1 MREADLTEWLANPAT
16 KTLVAYLRRKQAATL
31 QRFLAAQPVDPVTQG
46 QAAALHE
53 LEKLLTSSP
62 DDVRKTFE
70 TTLRE
75 HK

>member
-1 MREADLTEWLANPAT
+1 MRETDLTEWLVNPAT
-16 KTLVAYLRRKQAATL
+16 KTLVAYLRRKQAVTL

-46 QAAALHE
+46 QAAALHD
-53 LEKLLTSSP
+53 LEKLLTSSS

>member
-1 MREADLTEWLANPAT
+1 MRETDLTEWLANPAT
-16 KTLVAYLRRKQAATL
+16 RTLVAYLRRKQAATL
-31 QRFLAAQPVDPVTQG
+31 QRFLAGLPVDPLMQG

-53 LEKLLTSSP
+53 LEKLLTAPP